1 MLSRQAG
8 YETVL
13 AQLKLLLLFPF
24 LKQLIRLDAWPM
36 SCYCSLQ

>member
-13 AQLKLLLLFPF
+13 AQLKLLLFPF